1 MKSIAGEASKAGTA
15 AGGGKKRILIDA
27 TCLGRR
33 KTGNETYVRA
43 LLQAWARRPESD
55 LEITAVVHPEYQGQE
70 YPAIRW
76 LRIPNRGFFSRQF
89 VSLPALLRRERP
101 DLYQAT
107 YWTRFWSPY
116 PRTLLLI
123 HDLSFVSFPQGFR
136 PGEAWF
142 YRTVVRACARNATH
156 ILTVSGFSARELR
169 DRWGFG
175 PEKVTAIP
183 EAVEAHFR
191 PAGPDWIPSGER
203 YVLYVGN
210 LHPRKNVAK
219 LIEACHRA
227 RQGEGGGWKLRIVGQ
242 KAWMTGDV
250 AAAARR
256 CGADDWLEF
265 TGYASTEELVRHYQG
280 ALVTCYPSL
289 YEGFGFPV
297 LEAMACG
304 SPVVTSSTTSL
315 PEVAGTAALLVDPQS
330 TDQIAD
336 ALSRVASQKKLR
348 EDMRT
353 QGLAQA
359 ARFSWDRTREE
370 TFRLY
375 QRMVGMGP

>member
-1 MKSIAGEASKAGTA
+1 
-15 AGGGKKRILIDA
+15 
-27 TCLGRR
+27 
-33 KTGNETYVRA
+33 
-43 LLQAWARRPESD
+43 
-55 LEITAVVHPEYQGQE
+55 
-70 YPAIRW
+70 
-76 LRIPNRGFFSRQF
+76 
-89 VSLPALLRRERP
+89 
-101 DLYQAT
+101 
-107 YWTRFWSPY
+107 
-116 PRTLLLI
+116 
-123 HDLSFVSFPQGFR
+123 
-136 PGEAWF
+136 
-142 YRTVVRACARNATH
+142 
-156 ILTVSGFSARELR
+156 
-169 DRWGFG
+169 
-175 PEKVTAIP
+175 
-183 EAVEAHFR
+183 
-191 PAGPDWIPSGER
+191 
-203 YVLYVGN
+203 
-210 LHPRKNVAK
+210 
-219 LIEACHRA
+219 
-227 RQGEGGGWKLRIVGQ
+227 
-242 KAWMTGDV
+242 MTGDV